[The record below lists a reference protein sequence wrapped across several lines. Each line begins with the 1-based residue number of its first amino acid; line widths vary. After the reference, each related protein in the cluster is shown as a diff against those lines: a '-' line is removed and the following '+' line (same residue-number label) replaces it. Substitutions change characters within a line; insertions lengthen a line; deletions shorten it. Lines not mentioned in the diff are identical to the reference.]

1 MSEYQY
7 YEFQAIDRPLNE
19 KEMRELRTLSTRAE
33 ITPTSFW
40 NEYHWGDFKGD
51 PLKMMK
57 MYFDAFLYFANWG
70 TRELMLRLPL
80 TAVVPKEIEPFCSD
94 NAVSLEK
101 TKTHVIFQFHSED
114 ESGDWEPG
122 SDPSLGRLIP
132 LRTEL
137 MHGDLRPLYLGW
149 LAALSDPYADLDD
162 DEVEPTV
169 PPGLDSLTAPQKAL
183 AHFLRLDDDLLR
195 VAAKASTA
203 QGDARDDESE
213 LKNWIEQQP
222 LQEKNQLLAE
232 LVKGQRPHLAV
243 ELRTRY
249 LREQKSMRR
258 QAITPPPVAGRR
270 TIGELRQ
277 AAESLRNERQQR
289 QALAARRKR
298 EAQARQ
304 ATEKRK
310 QYLDQL
316 AGREE
321 QVWAEVKKLTATTKP
336 KNYEMAVEMLKDLR
350 DLGEQRN
357 LVDRFDARLDDL
369 RSHYVRKPAFLQ
381 RLKQAGLI

>member
-7 YEFQAIDRPLNE
+7 YEFQAVDRPLTE

-51 PLKMMK
+51 PLKMVK
-57 MYFDAFLYFANWG
+57 LYFDAFLYFANWG

-80 TAVVPKEIEPFCSD
+80 AAVVLGEIEPFCSD

-114 ESGDWEPG
+114 ESGNWDPG
-122 SDPSLGRLIP
+122 NDPSLGRLIT

-149 LAALSDPYADLDD
+149 LAPLSDPYADLDD
-162 DEVEPTV
+162 DEVEPPV
-169 PPGLDSLTAPQKAL
+169 PPGLDSLTASQKAL
-183 AHFLRLDDDLLR
+183 ADFLRIDGDLLR
-195 VAAKASTA
+195 VSAKASKA
-203 QGDARDDESE
+203 HGEAKDDKSG

-222 LQEKNQLLAE
+222 LQEKNQLLTD
-232 LVKGQRPHLAV
+232 LVGGKRPQLAM
-243 ELRTRY
+243 ELRGRY
-249 LREQKSMRR
+249 LSEQAAMRR
-258 QAITPPPVAGRR
+258 QASLPPPVAGRR
-270 TIGELRQ
+270 TIGELRH

-289 QALAARRKR
+289 QALAARRKQ

-304 ATEKRK
+304 AEEKRK
-310 QYLDQL
+310 EYLEQL
-316 AGREE
+316 AAREE
-321 QVWAEVKKLTATTKP
+321 QVWEEVEKLTATTKT
-336 KNYEMAVEMLKDLR
+336 KNYEAAVAMLKDLR

-369 RSHYVRKPAFLQ
+369 RAHYVRKPAFLQ